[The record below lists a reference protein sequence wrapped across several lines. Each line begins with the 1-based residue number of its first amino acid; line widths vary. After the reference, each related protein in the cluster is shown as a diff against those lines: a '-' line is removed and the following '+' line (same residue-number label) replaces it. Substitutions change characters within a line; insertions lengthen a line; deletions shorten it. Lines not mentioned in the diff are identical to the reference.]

1 MNEKIKDG
9 MEKINLSSL
18 RIMGCAQS
26 LQFIL
31 KDLEAMETAA
41 TMYSEYDYRGLS
53 NIVEQMADKIFTEA
67 GKVMNLSDFV
77 NFKKL
82 YYDEVDSETNML

>member
-53 NIVEQMADKIFTEA
+53 NIVEQMADKIYAEA

-82 YYDEVDSETNML
+82 YVGE

>member
-9 MEKINLSSL
+9 MEKINLASL
-18 RIMGCAQS
+18 RIMGCVQS

-41 TMYSEYDYRGLS
+41 TVYSEYDYRGLS
-53 NIVEQMADKIFTEA
+53 NIVEQLADRIYAEA

-77 NFKKL
+77 NIKKL
-82 YYDEVDSETNML
+82 YSEE

>member
-9 MEKINLSSL
+9 MEKINLTSI
-18 RIMGCAQS
+18 RILGCAKS

-53 NIVEQMADKIFTEA
+53 NIVEQMADRIYAEA
-67 GKVMNLSDFV
+67 GKIINLSDFV
-77 NFKKL
+77 NFKRL
-82 YYDEVDSETNML
+82 YSEE

>member
-1 MNEKIKDG
+1 
-9 MEKINLSSL
+9 
-18 RIMGCAQS
+18 MGCAQS

-53 NIVEQMADKIFTEA
+53 NIVEQMADKIYAEA

-77 NFKKL
+77 NFNKL
-82 YYDEVDSETNML
+82 YVGE

>member
-9 MEKINLSSL
+9 MEKINVASL

-53 NIVEQMADKIFTEA
+53 NIVEQMADRIYAEA

-82 YYDEVDSETNML
+82 YYDDVDS

>member
-9 MEKINLSSL
+9 MEKINLASL

-53 NIVEQMADKIFTEA
+53 NIVEQMADRIYAKA

-82 YYDEVDSETNML
+82 YYDDVDS

>member
-9 MEKINLSSL
+9 MEKINVASL
-18 RIMGCAQS
+18 RIMGCTQS

-53 NIVEQMADKIFTEA
+53 NIVEQMADRIYAEA

-82 YYDEVDSETNML
+82 YYDDVDS

>member
-1 MNEKIKDG
+1 MNEIIKDG
-9 MEKINLSSL
+9 MEKINLTSI
-18 RIMGCAQS
+18 RILGCAKS

-53 NIVEQMADKIFTEA
+53 NIVEQMADRIYAEA
-67 GKVMNLSDFV
+67 GKIINLSDFV
-77 NFKKL
+77 NFKRL
-82 YYDEVDSETNML
+82 YSEE

>member
-1 MNEKIKDG
+1 MKEKIKDG
-9 MEKINLSSL
+9 MEKINVASL

-53 NIVEQMADKIFTEA
+53 NIVEQMADKIYAEA

-77 NFKKL
+77 NFKRL
-82 YYDEVDSETNML
+82 YSEE

>member
-9 MEKINLSSL
+9 MEKINLTSI
-18 RIMGCAQS
+18 RILGCAQS

-53 NIVEQMADKIFTEA
+53 NIVEQMADRIYTDA

-77 NFKKL
+77 NFKRL
-82 YYDEVDSETNML
+82 YSEE

>member
-9 MEKINLSSL
+9 MEKINVASL

-41 TMYSEYDYRGLS
+41 TMYSEYDYQGLS
-53 NIVEQMADKIFTEA
+53 NIVEQMADRIYAEA

-82 YYDEVDSETNML
+82 YYDDVDS

>member
-9 MEKINLSSL
+9 MEKINLASL
-18 RIMGCAQS
+18 GIMGCAQS

-53 NIVEQMADKIFTEA
+53 NIVEQMADKIYAEA

-82 YYDEVDSETNML
+82 YVGE